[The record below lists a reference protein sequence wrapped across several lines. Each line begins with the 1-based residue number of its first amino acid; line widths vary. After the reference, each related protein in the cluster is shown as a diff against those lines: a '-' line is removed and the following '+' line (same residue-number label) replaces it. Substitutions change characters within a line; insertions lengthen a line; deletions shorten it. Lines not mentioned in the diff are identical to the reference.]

1 MADYNLEKLFDD
13 LLKKK
18 KFDKENSYTS
28 ILLKNKNLLA
38 KKIGEESI
46 EVILEYLDNNKNKI
60 INGKLNEPEISS
72 KMMGVKIN
80 IDKIKK
86 IEKEHFGYNAFNLKQ
101 VTKFEKK
108 YLIKGL
114 REKYVNPI
122 LYRKNIKY

>member
-28 ILLKNKNLLA
+28 SLLTDKNLLA

-60 INGKLNEPEISS
+60 IEESADLLYHLCVMWISAEIKPSDVWDELHRRKGMS
-72 KMMGVKIN
+72 GL
-80 IDKIKK
+80 
-86 IEKEHFGYNAFNLKQ
+86 E
-101 VTKFEKK
+101 EKK
-108 YLIKGL
+108 RRLS
-114 REKYVNPI
+114 
-122 LYRKNIKY
+122 

>member
-28 ILLKNKNLLA
+28 SLLTNKNLLA

-60 INGKLNEPEISS
+60 INESADLLYHLCVMWISA
-72 KMMGVKIN
+72 
-80 IDKIKK
+80 DIKPVDVWDELHRRK
-86 IEKEHFGYNAFNLKQ
+86 GISGLE
-101 VTKFEKK
+101 EKK
-108 YLIKGL
+108 RRLS
-114 REKYVNPI
+114 
-122 LYRKNIKY
+122 

>member
-28 ILLKNKNLLA
+28 TLLTNKNLLA

-60 INGKLNEPEISS
+60 IKESADLLYHLSVLWISANVKPSDVWNELENRRGKSGL
-72 KMMGVKIN
+72 
-80 IDKIKK
+80 D
-86 IEKEHFGYNAFNLKQ
+86 
-101 VTKFEKK
+101 EKK
-108 YLIKGL
+108 S
-114 REKYVNPI
+114 RSN
-122 LYRKNIKY
+122 

>member
-28 ILLKNKNLLA
+28 SLLTNKNLLA

-60 INGKLNEPEISS
+60 INESADLLYHLCVIWISA
-72 KMMGVKIN
+72 
-80 IDKIKK
+80 DIKPSNVWDELHRRK
-86 IEKEHFGYNAFNLKQ
+86 GISGLE
-101 VTKFEKK
+101 EKK
-108 YLIKGL
+108 RRLS
-114 REKYVNPI
+114 
-122 LYRKNIKY
+122 